1 MKNKFKITLFIIL
14 ITAWII
20 GIYHIHTLRAKNLI
34 VETDMFALQDGY
46 IQLFADDGQGFREEL
61 SARQSFVGDNNLH
74 NFQLSMNISKG
85 ISALRID
92 PVNMKGQVH
101 IRRITVRWMD
111 ESYTFQGK
119 ELEKWQ
125 MYHDLEKIS
134 DKQDFLL
141 NASGDDPQLMLPVQL
156 SYSYKKQLFL
166 FIKQYWAM
174 MLLGIFIISVC
185 FTERLRIYRI
195 RSNGFFSH
203 LFLMVKENKS
213 KLLWSS
219 ILLTV
224 WIFILYQIYI
234 LNFRNLNIEID
245 MTSWQKG
252 IVQCFADDGDGF
264 REDLSDRQVV
274 LGDSNQHNIKLSI
287 GILKDI
293 SALRIDPV
301 NTKGRIRI
309 DGITVRWQ
317 GESYIF
323 KKKELEKWQLHHDLS
338 IENSS
343 DDQGLL
349 LNAPGDDPQLMLP
362 IQLSY
367 SYQKTL
373 SSFFKKNSGMIFFG
387 LLLIFLFYSK
397 ESLSY
402 PPPKNLS
409 FSSICAMLLPLVLFW
424 VLYYPAI
431 NTWWLYD
438 DSCHLVYIMKNSIY
452 AAFFDKNNGFSYVNF
467 TPLEP
472 LSLGADFHL
481 FGFDPK
487 GFYWH
492 HLISFSFALIAS
504 YLLLV
509 RFFPVIL
516 SGFILSWFVASVPVC
531 EAVFFLMVRHYIEGL
546 FFTMISIYFFMMSL
560 QKDKQIWSYAGALLY
575 LLACLSKELYVP
587 LVVILLFFPEIK
599 VRSRLKFLYPYFGAA
614 LIYTC
619 WRLYMLNFKGV
630 VAGYPG
636 HSLLLKDVLSFPLS
650 AFGLMDWQNY
660 SQWIFILLMGSG
672 FLWVFRTWTFR
683 KKLIVLIFFI
693 CGFLPILKVLA
704 NATRFLFVVSF
715 LVYICLGIG
724 LGYISRIS
732 SSLLIRKLAVMLIGG
747 GLILTSFFSILQ
759 HVSALQQKAKNIE
772 VEGKFLLYS
781 NKGSENVLLT
791 DNGHCYSAF
800 ITLRKELLG
809 LSPGPL
815 YCMNNDCG
823 CAYLHHDKQ
832 AWVSSGEYLFSS
844 GILSDRKQIIP
855 EECGIRKEL
864 SVYISY
870 RDGKVTWQFG
880 PYKDEAYM
888 LYMGNTDKSQFIEIS
903 SKGERSYEK
912 KVKDIS
918 FIVIYKSPEGWETY
932 SPMLTFTT
940 PDPKN
945 EYGYIKWERK
955 TP

>member
-14 ITAWII
+14 IIAWVSVIHH
-20 GIYHIHTLRAKNLI
+20 IYISKVNNLI
-34 VETDMFALQDGY
+34 VEIDMFALQDGY
-46 IQLFADDGQGFREEL
+46 IQLFADDGQGFREAL
-61 SARQSFVGDNNLH
+61 SARQTFVGDNNLH
-74 NFQLSMNISKG
+74 NFQLSMSILKK

-92 PVNMKGQVH
+92 PVNMKGHVH
-101 IRRITVRWMD
+101 IRRITVKWLN

-125 MYHDLEKIS
+125 MHHDLEKIS

-141 NASGDDPQLMLPVQL
+141 NASGDDPQLTLPLQL
-156 SYSYKKQLFL
+156 SYSYQKQLFL
-166 FIKQYWAM
+166 LIKQYWAM
-174 MLLGIFIISVC
+174 MLLGIFMIAVC
-185 FTERLRIYRI
+185 FTESVRVK
-195 RSNGFFSH
+195 SNRFFSYS
-203 LFLMVKENKS
+203 FLMIKENKS
-213 KLLWSS
+213 MFLWAS

-224 WIFILYQIYI
+224 WIFIIYQIYI
-234 LNFRNLNIEID
+234 LNSRNLTIEID
-245 MTSWQKG
+245 MTSSQKS
-252 IVQCFADDGDGF
+252 IIQCFADDGNGF
-264 REDLSDRQVV
+264 RESLSDRQAVV
-274 LGDSNQHNIKLSI
+274 GDNNQHNIKLSI

-309 DGITVRWQ
+309 DGIIVKWY

-323 KKKELEKWQLHHDLS
+323 QKKELEKWQLLHDLS
-338 IENSS
+338 IEKSS

-349 LNAPGDDPQLMLP
+349 LNASGDDPQLILP
-362 IQLSY
+362 IRLSY

-373 SSFFKKNSGMIFFG
+373 SSFFKKSLGMIFAG
-387 LLLIFLFYSK
+387 LLLIVLFFSK

-409 FSSICAMLLPLVLFW
+409 FSSICAMSLPLVLFW
-424 VLYYPAI
+424 ILYHPVVH
-431 NTWWLYD
+431 TWWLYD
-438 DSCHLVYIMKNSIY
+438 DSCHLVYIIKNNLY
-452 AAFFDKNNGFSYVNF
+452 AAFFDKNNGFSYINF

-472 LSLGADFHL
+472 LSLGADFHI

-492 HLISFSFALIAS
+492 HLLSFSVALIAS
-504 YLLLV
+504 YILLN

-546 FFTMISIYFFMMSL
+546 FFTMISIHFFMMSL
-560 QKDKQIWSYAGALLY
+560 QKDKLIWSYAGALLY

-599 VRSRLKFLYPYFGAA
+599 VRSRLKFLYPYFGVA

-619 WRLYMLNFKGV
+619 WRLYMLDFKGL

-636 HSLLLKDVLSFPLS
+636 RPLLLKEVLGFPLS
-650 AFGLMDWQNY
+650 ALGLMDWKNY

-672 FLWVFRTWTFR
+672 FLWAFKTWTLR
-683 KKLIVLIFFI
+683 KKLIAVIFFI

-704 NATRFLFVVSF
+704 NATRFLFLVSF
-715 LVYICLGIG
+715 LVYVCLGIG

-747 GLILTSFFSILQ
+747 GLILTSFSSILQ
-759 HVSALQQKAKNIE
+759 HVSLWQQKAKNIE

-791 DNGHCYSAF
+791 DNGHCYNAF

-815 YCMNNDCG
+815 YCMNNDCV
-823 CAYLHHDKQ
+823 CIYSPYNKQ
-832 AWVSSGEYLFSS
+832 AWVSSGENLFTSD
-844 GILSDRKQIIP
+844 ILSNRKKINY
-855 EECGIRKEL
+855 EECGSKKEL

-870 RDGKVTWQFG
+870 KDGKVTWQFG

-888 LYMGNTDKSQFIEIS
+888 LYMGNTDISEFIEIS
-903 SKGERSYEK
+903 SKGERNYEMR
-912 KVKDIS
+912 VKDIF
-918 FIVIYKSPEGWETY
+918 FIIKYKSPEGWETY

-945 EYGYIKWERK
+945 EQGYIKWERK